1 MKNLHPT
8 LAAKLITVILLC
20 FVCCP
25 ISYAADD
32 GGKCY
37 LKKFIR
43 YVGYEGIMSN
53 DPSLVSL
60 NASLGDEARCTYQVQ
75 FSSCIGKA
83 LARFNSVV
91 ELRGTSPKAK
101 TALLMVNITKSLVE
115 HGVEFSYNVEKAGF
129 FASPKFSNIEVSEN
143 LFGFPLPGN
152 REILD
157 GKTIKGWRY
166 LCQLGNMSEA
176 GFLKE
181 LGADKDFGTEQEAPS
196 SP

>member
-1 MKNLHPT
+1 MKLLDPK
-8 LAAKLITVILLC
+8 LLAKLTAASLC
-20 FVCCP
+20 FVYCP
-25 ISYAADD
+25 MAYAADD
-32 GGKCY
+32 GGKCS

-43 YVGYEGIMSN
+43 YAGYEGIISN

-60 NASLGDEARCTYQVQ
+60 DASLGNEARCTYQVQ

-83 LARFNSVV
+83 LERFNSFV
-91 ELRGTSPKAK
+91 ELRSASPKAK
-101 TALLMVNITKSLVE
+101 TAILVINITKSLAE

-129 FASPKFSNIEVSEN
+129 FSSPKFSNIEVSEN

-166 LCQLGNMSEA
+166 LCELGNMSEA
-176 GFLKE
+176 RFMKE
-181 LGADKDFGTEQEAPS
+181 LGADEDFGTEQEVPS
-196 SP
+196 GR